1 MVVLPSRRIDARS
14 LSMLFETLHPASP
27 VELQRYADIDQFRE
41 SERYASAESMPLKGG
56 RFEIL
61 RANLALPDGALSLV
75 RTFPRLIRGYDLS
88 GRLVM
93 VVPMDGIGS
102 ARINGQEIGQAI
114 VIVKGEANC
123 TVYEPEGRL
132 VAILAI
138 RPDAAAASWLS
149 FDDGWMLLRL
159 SADRLAQLQLH
170 LRSVL
175 EGAARHP
182 AAIRSDEASQAAQD
196 SLLGAFAA
204 ALKAGEIDRSEARAR
219 YKEIVDHIERSVRA
233 SQTTDF
239 YCTALAAELGVSV
252 RTMSSAVHAVC
263 GTSPLRYSQLQRLW
277 AVRHQLRNGAPGLT
291 VRASAFAHGFWHMG
305 DFSRI
310 YQSVIG
316 ELPSQTLANAR
327 N

>member
-1 MVVLPSRRIDARS
+1 
-14 LSMLFETLHPASP
+14 MLFETLHPASP

>member
-1 MVVLPSRRIDARS
+1 
-14 LSMLFETLHPASP
+14 MLFETLHPASP

-93 VVPMDGIGS
+93 VVPMDGIAS

-138 RPDAAAASWLS
+138 RPDAAAASWLN

-159 SADRLAQLQLH
+159 SVDRLAQLQLH
-170 LRSVL
+170 LRSLL
-175 EGAARHP
+175 ESAARHP

-239 YCTALAAELGVSV
+239 YCTELAAELGVSV

>member
-1 MVVLPSRRIDARS
+1 
-14 LSMLFETLHPASP
+14 MLFETLHPASP

-138 RPDAAAASWLS
+138 RPDAAAASWLN

-170 LRSVL
+170 LRSLL

>member
-1 MVVLPSRRIDARS
+1 
-14 LSMLFETLHPASP
+14 MLFETLHPASP

-41 SERYASAESMPLKGG
+41 SERYAGAESMPLKGG

-138 RPDAAAASWLS
+138 RPDAATANWLS

-170 LRSVL
+170 LRSLL